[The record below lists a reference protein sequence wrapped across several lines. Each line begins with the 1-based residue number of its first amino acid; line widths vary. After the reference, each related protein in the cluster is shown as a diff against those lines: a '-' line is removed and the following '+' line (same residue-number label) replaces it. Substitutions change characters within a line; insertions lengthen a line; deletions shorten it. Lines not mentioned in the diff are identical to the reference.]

1 MSLRCCLPLAAFA
14 LYAGYA
20 IAEAPTTAA
29 VLINHSHHLPQ
40 ASSSGS
46 RFHNFP
52 RDTIPRALPWLGL
65 FCGKSG
71 CEVREAVVTVMS
83 GTVANCN
90 GEEEYAET
98 IHASGNPVAVVAG
111 IKLPLGKVSTAQLA
125 TKEASESAHFKRLRR
140 LGQWQVQL
148 KGKPLIFSWVRM
160 RLPKSPD
167 EYMYRYH
174 LGDGATKQF
183 VFSSN
188 GTEADI
194 GGAVTPFVH
203 WAGDM
208 DGDGKVDLL
217 MEIPSHIAEEDSC
230 AASYRLYL
238 SSRATGAEIL
248 HRAAQTTGRKPGCG
262 C

>member
-1 MSLRCCLPLAAFA
+1 MSLRWLLLVIPAIHVGGVAAAETPAAVVLVNHGQRLAAS
-14 LYAGYA
+14 
-20 IAEAPTTAA
+20 T
-29 VLINHSHHLPQ
+29 
-40 ASSSGS
+40 GS
-46 RFHNFP
+46 YFHNFP
-52 RDTIPRALPWLGL
+52 QDTIPQALPWLGL

-98 IHASGNPVAVVAG
+98 IHVSGNPVAVFAG
-111 IKLPLGKVSTAQLA
+111 IKLPLGKVPTAQLA
-125 TKEASESAHFKRLRR
+125 TKEASESPHFKRLRK

-148 KGKPLIFSWVRM
+148 KGKPLIVSWVRM
-160 RLPKSPD
+160 RLPKSSD

-188 GTEADI
+188 GTEADV

-208 DGDGKVDLL
+208 DGDGKIDLL
-217 MEIPSHIAEEDSC
+217 MEIPSHMADDDSC
-230 AASYRLYL
+230 AATYRLYL

-248 HRAAQTTGRKPGCG
+248 HRAAQATGRKPGCG